1 MANEASAQGRGLE
14 QSGIDNLPTGI
25 IEVGEWLPIANEFT
39 GVTLRKVLTRNGERI
54 ELLVPKSGKRIL
66 LDAMQLE
73 ILAAQRPERFTEL
86 FRAQLGA
93 E

>member
-1 MANEASAQGRGLE
+1 MAHEDQLNGEAPTGSDA
-14 QSGIDNLPTGI
+14 LPTGVV
-25 IEVGEWLPIANEFT
+25 EVGAWITVANEFT
-39 GVTLRKVLTRNGERI
+39 GVTMRKVLTRNGERL

-73 ILAAQRPERFTEL
+73 ILAAQKPERFSEL

>member
-1 MANEASAQGRGLE
+1 MVNDAAAGRPDEDHGEA
-14 QSGIDNLPTGI
+14 LPPGV
-25 IEVGEWLPIANEFT
+25 IETHGWIGIANEFT
-39 GVTLRKVLTRNGERI
+39 GVTVRKVLTRNGERL

-73 ILAAQRPERFTEL
+73 IIAAQKPEKFTEL

>member
-1 MANEASAQGRGLE
+1 MTNEESAHGRAPE
-14 QSGIDNLPTGI
+14 ESRIDNLPPGV
-25 IEVGEWLPIANEFT
+25 IEVGEWVSIANEFT

-54 ELLVPKSGKRIL
+54 ELLVPKSGKSIL

-73 ILAAQRPERFTEL
+73 ILAAQKPERFTEL

>member
-1 MANEASAQGRGLE
+1 MANDAAVPGRGLDGPS
-14 QSGIDNLPTGI
+14 QDPLPPGV
-25 IEVGEWLPIANEFT
+25 IEVGEWISIANEFT

-54 ELLVPKSGKRIL
+54 ELLVPKSGKSIL

-73 ILAAQRPERFTEL
+73 ILAAQKPERFTEL